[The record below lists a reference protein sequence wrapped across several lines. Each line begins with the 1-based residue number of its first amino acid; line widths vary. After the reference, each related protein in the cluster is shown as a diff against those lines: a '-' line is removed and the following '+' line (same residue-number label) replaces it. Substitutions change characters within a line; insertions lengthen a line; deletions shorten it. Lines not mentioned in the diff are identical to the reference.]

1 MQKRGRGKLVQPPE
15 GPKPPRTT
23 HKLLQVC
30 LFSNFVLSF
39 DQLSLQ
45 GQKFDNHKTLVPKLV
60 CTKQCWFRI
69 SNARN
74 AVNKVCEFR

>member
-1 MQKRGRGKLVQPPE
+1 VQKRGRGKSVQPPE
-15 GPKPPRTT
+15 DPKPPRTT

-45 GQKFDNHKTLVPKLV
+45 GQKRDNHKTLVAKLV
-60 CTKQCWFRI
+60 CTKQCWFGISSARI
-69 SNARN
+69 
-74 AVNKVCEFR
+74 CESR